1 MKKRWLIQAISGIL
15 LTGTGLSMAIDA
27 GFEKFQGNP
36 YLLYGTFSLIIF
48 MAGIN
53 LIIDADNYKK

>member
-27 GFEKFQGNP
+27 GFEKFQGKP
-36 YLLYGTFSLIIF
+36 YLLYGTLSLIIF

>member
-36 YLLYGTFSLIIF
+36 YLLYGTLSLIIF